1 LNNKFLSTKKTIS
14 LFLAFILVTGTI
26 ALSSPSS
33 MRDVQAQQGYDGI
46 DNNYEND
53 YGKDNSYKSKDNKI
67 VKKVKCNNINVN
79 LNGLELSGLPPS
91 LGGLLNGG
99 EGDVNSYGSYDGSE
113 VQQSGYDNNNNNFK
127 FVCINNNN
135 NTVIGGEEP
144 EPSELCEECFGA
156 NITLQGAIVNFL
168 VNNAN
173 NNNTIIFTDVE
184 GRVLEIGPDV
194 VTIEQ
199 LCALIEGVSIPLT
212 DVFLDFTIRALVG
225 LFGTTDP
232 QEGIAALIECLLEAG
247 VIVEATT

>member
-1 LNNKFLSTKKTIS
+1 M
-14 LFLAFILVTGTI
+14 FLAFILVTGTI

-67 VKKVKCNNINVN
+67 VKKVNCNNINVN

-91 LGGLLNGG
+91 LAGLLNGG

-135 NTVIGGEEP
+135 NTVIEEEGEGEEP
-144 EPSELCEECFGA
+144 KLPELCEECFGA